1 MNQHSHT
8 RRVQHARRTDP
19 AARPCIRLHPDRVLR
34 GACNPLLAAPARF
47 TSSGRTCSAR
57 SGRPTPPAS
66 CTRSTAPTSAA
77 TASRSSGASRR
88 CGRPAS
94 RSSTRRSVSCGSGP
108 MSHRTCSTSSCTGGL
123 GLKLAPF
130 RTNVYSLCRPAHTPS
145 ATRFF
150 APVSVCMLI
159 GVAANVKN
167 FLKKIKCLFLF
178 LFLPAPHRSRT
189 SKQKQPQKQAQTRG
203 AAGAAAAT
211 FFWATVFPLCSQS
224 QLPKLCTT
232 PRVPCD
238 WMLISACYPTC
249 CG

>member
-130 RTNVYSLCRPAHTPS
+130 CTNVYSLCRPAHTPS

-167 FLKKIKCLFLF
+167 INKKRSNAFFFFFFFLLHIVLGPQSRNNRRSKRRPGVQPVRQLRHSFGQQYFLCVLNLSF
-178 LFLPAPHRSRT
+178 PSFAPPH
-189 SKQKQPQKQAQTRG
+189 
-203 AAGAAAAT
+203 
-211 FFWATVFPLCSQS
+211 
-224 QLPKLCTT
+224 
-232 PRVPCD
+232 
-238 WMLISACYPTC
+238 ACRAIGC
-249 CG
+249 